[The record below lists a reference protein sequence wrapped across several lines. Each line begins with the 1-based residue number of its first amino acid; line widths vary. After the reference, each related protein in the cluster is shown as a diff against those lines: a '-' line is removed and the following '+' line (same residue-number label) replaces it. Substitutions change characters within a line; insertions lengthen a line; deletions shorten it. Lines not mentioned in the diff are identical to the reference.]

1 MKSFSKILLSSSA
14 MFFLAACTNTA
25 TEETETPQEDTAVV
39 TSVEETEDIAEM
51 ENLETVSVTM
61 IDSNSNDLGIA
72 VFSEEDGEVIL
83 KLDLQ
88 GMSPGE
94 YGMHIHEVGQATPPT
109 FEDAGSHFNPTNV
122 EHGTESETGPH
133 IGDLPNLVVPENG
146 IVQESIVI
154 PNTSLQEN
162 GENTLNTEQGTSLI
176 IHTEADDYESQPSG
190 DAGARMVGGVIF
202 PVSEE

>member
-39 TSVEETEDIAEM
+39 TSVEETEDITEM
-51 ENLETVSVTM
+51 ENLETASVTM

-94 YGMHIHEVGQATPPT
+94 YGMHIHEVGQTTPPT

-154 PNTSLQEN
+154 PNTSFQEN

-190 DAGARMVGGVIF
+190 DAGDRMVGGVIF
-202 PVSEE
+202 PGSE